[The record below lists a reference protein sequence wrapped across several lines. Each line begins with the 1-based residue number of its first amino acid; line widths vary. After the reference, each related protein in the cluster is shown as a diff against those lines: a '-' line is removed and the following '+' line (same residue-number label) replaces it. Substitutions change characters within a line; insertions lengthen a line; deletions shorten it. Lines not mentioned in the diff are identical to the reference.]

1 MQQLLEKLS
10 KITNGFKP
18 METEALQIFKSKPV
32 EEVITLARELLKDE
46 RYQVRALAVFLLGYA
61 ASQEPKALNILR
73 NEVSKDPSW
82 QVQEILAKAFDQYCK
97 DCGYEK
103 SLPTIEDWLMDENPN
118 LIRAV
123 TEGLRVWTN
132 RPFFNQNPL
141 LAIELISKHKSHH
154 SEYVRKSVGNALKDI
169 SRKHKELIISELK
182 SWDLSNPLI
191 QLTYK
196 YATKHLKRNNNL

>member
-1 MQQLLEKLS
+1 MQELFEKLS
-10 KITNGFKP
+10 KTTNGFKP

-73 NEVSKDPSW
+73 NEVSKDQSW

-118 LIRAV
+118 VLRAV
-123 TEGLRVWTN
+123 TEGLRIWTG
-132 RPFFNQNPL
+132 RPYFKNNPEV
-141 LAIELISKHKSHH
+141 AIKLISAHKGNE
-154 SEYVRKSVGNALKDI
+154 SEYVRKSVGNALRDI
-169 SRKHKELIISELK
+169 SKKHNELVNREISVWNLADK
-182 SWDLSNPLI
+182 RI
-191 QLTYK
+191 AFTYK
-196 YATKHLKRNNNL
+196 YVVKNK

>member
-10 KITNGFKP
+10 KTTNGFKP

-32 EEVITLARELLKDE
+32 EEVITLACELLKDE

-97 DCGYEK
+97 DCGYEQ

-118 LIRAV
+118 VIRAV
-123 TEGLRVWTN
+123 TEGLRIWTG
-132 RPFFNQNPL
+132 RPYFKDNAEV
-141 LAIELISKHKSHH
+141 AIKLIGAQKGND

-182 SWDLSNPLI
+182 TWDLSNTLI
-191 QLTYK
+191 QSTYK
-196 YATKHLKRNNNL
+196 YATKYLKRNNNL

>member
-1 MQQLLEKLS
+1 MDEILNSILGIEHGFRYIYDGAEKILASYPKDKCFEIALELYK
-10 KITNGFKP
+10 K
-18 METEALQIFKSKPV
+18 EAYQARM
-32 EEVITLARELLKDE
+32 LAT
-46 RYQVRALAVFLLGYA
+46 VLLGNLA
-61 ASQEPKALNILR
+61 NENQKAYYFLK
-73 NEVSKDPSW
+73 EQVSLDKNW
-82 QVQEILAKAFDQYCK
+82 RVQEMLATAFDLICK
-97 DCGYEK
+97 EK
-103 SLPTIEDWLMDENPN
+103 SYENSISLINEWCESENPN

-154 SEYVRKSVGNALKDI
+154 SEYVRKSVGNAIKDI

-196 YATKHLKRNNNL
+196 YVTKHLKRNNNL